1 MDLANREWRLITE
14 ETWRG
19 PTNMALDEVAART
32 AAVDGLRTARV
43 YRWGPSTLSLG
54 YNQAPESVN
63 WEFCED
69 DGITVT
75 RRPTGGGGIYHDYTG
90 DISYTVVA
98 PADELPG
105 DLMDAYHAL
114 CRPILDALSR
124 MGIDADYVAESMP
137 EIHRP
142 ACYLRELHPAHD
154 IVADG
159 KKISGNAQYRQ
170 RDAVIQHG
178 SLSYSLATD
187 RHLGAFSDPPA
198 PETFE
203 NRVTSIRELAG
214 ITRDEAVSAV
224 EDALADWADADPGAW
239 TDTEL
244 VDARDLAAEKY
255 ATDAWTRGK
264 TT

>member
-1 MDLANREWRLITE
+1 MNLADREWRLITE
-14 ETWRG
+14 ETWHG

-32 AAVDGLRTARV
+32 AADDGVRTARV

-54 YNQAPESVN
+54 YNQAPESVD
-63 WEFCED
+63 WGFCD
-69 DGITVT
+69 DAGVTVT

-105 DLMDAYHAL
+105 DLMDAYHVL
-114 CRPILDALSR
+114 CQPILDALSR
-124 MGIDADYVAESMP
+124 MGIDADYVDESLP
-137 EIHRP
+137 EIHQP

-178 SLSYSLATD
+178 SLSYSLETD
-187 RHLGAFSDPPA
+187 RHLGVFSDPPSSEA
-198 PETFE
+198 FE
-203 NRVTSIRELAG
+203 GRVTSIRELTGLA
-214 ITRDEAVSAV
+214 RADAVAAV
-224 EDALADWADADPGAW
+224 EDALADWADADSGEWRDA
-239 TDTEL
+239 EL
-244 VDARDLAAEKY
+244 ADARDLADETY
-255 ATDAWTRGK
+255 ATDAWTREK

>member
-1 MDLANREWRLITE
+1 MTPADREWRLIEE
-14 ETWRG
+14 ETWHG

-32 AAVDGLRTARV
+32 AAEDGLRTARV

-54 YNQAPESVN
+54 YNQAPESVD
-63 WEFCED
+63 WDYCED
-69 DGITVT
+69 AGVTVT

-90 DISYTVVA
+90 DISYTLVA

-105 DLMDAYHAL
+105 DLMDAYHVL
-114 CRPILDALSR
+114 CQPILDAFSR
-124 MGIDADYVAESMP
+124 MGIDADYVDESMP
-137 EIHRP
+137 ELHRP

-187 RHLGAFSDPPA
+187 RHLGVFSDPPA
-198 PETFE
+198 SETFE
-203 NRVTSIRELAG
+203 DRVTSIRELAG
-214 ITRDEAVSAV
+214 ISRDEAVSAV
-224 EDALADWADADPGAW
+224 EDALSDWADADPGEW
-239 TDTEL
+239 RDDEL
-244 VDARDLAAEKY
+244 ADARDLAGEKY
-255 ATDAWTRGK
+255 ATDAWTRE
-264 TT
+264 TN